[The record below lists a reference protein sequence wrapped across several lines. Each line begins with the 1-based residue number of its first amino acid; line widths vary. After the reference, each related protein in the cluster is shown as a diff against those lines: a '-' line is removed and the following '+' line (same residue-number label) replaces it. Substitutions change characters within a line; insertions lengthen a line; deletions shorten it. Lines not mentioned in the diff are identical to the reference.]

1 MYIGSAWEK
10 IGTTDIDLSNYL
22 QTSDI
27 ASWAKAANKPTYT
40 ASEVGA
46 LPNTYTAPV
55 TSVNGHTG
63 AVTVTEYDD
72 TTLAARVSALEQIPW
87 VTYYTGANAPS
98 NNQGQNGDLYF

>member
-27 ASWAKAANKPTYT
+27 ASWAKATNKPSYT

-46 LPNTYTAPV
+46 LPDTYTAPV
-55 TSVNGHTG
+55 SSVN
-63 AVTVTEYDD
+63 E
-72 TTLAARVSALEQIPW
+72 
-87 VTYYTGANAPS
+87 
-98 NNQGQNGDLYF
+98 